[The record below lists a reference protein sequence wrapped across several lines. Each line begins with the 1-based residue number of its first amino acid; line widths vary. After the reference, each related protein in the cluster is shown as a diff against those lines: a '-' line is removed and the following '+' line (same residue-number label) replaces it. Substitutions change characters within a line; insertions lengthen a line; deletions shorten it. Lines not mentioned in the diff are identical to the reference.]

1 MPTEE
6 RIQLAH
12 GISDALRRFRG
23 RGIDV
28 EAMLTREDYAR
39 DILQQCRVSGD
50 VELKALAA
58 RFSAA
63 CPPAGADL
71 ASREPRR
78 LVVVPASGPPETS
91 AAQRNRSWLAPLD
104 VFSRRSGMPR
114 N

>member
-39 DILQQCRVSGD
+39 DILQQCRVSGNT
-50 VELKALAA
+50 ELNALAT
-58 RFSAA
+58 RFGAA
-63 CPPAGADL
+63 TSSPGGRVRHVA
-71 ASREPRR
+71 
-78 LVVVPASGPPETS
+78 VPANPGPQGASTT
-91 AAQRNRSWLAPLD
+91 QFNRSWSDPLD
-104 VFSRRSGMPR
+104 VFSRRGGMPR
-114 N
+114 G